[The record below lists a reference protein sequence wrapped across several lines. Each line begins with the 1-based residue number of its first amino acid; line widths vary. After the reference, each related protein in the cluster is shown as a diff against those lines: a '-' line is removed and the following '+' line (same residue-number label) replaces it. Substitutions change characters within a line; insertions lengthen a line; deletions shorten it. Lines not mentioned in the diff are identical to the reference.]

1 MKRTRLLILGYSTFM
16 QKRVLPYI
24 IKNKNIDYCI
34 CSKSQKINLK
44 EKIIYNNYIEA
55 LSKASP
61 DLVYISLTN
70 NMHFEITKMTL
81 MKGYNV
87 IVDKPISL
95 SLKETN
101 ILLKI
106 AKKKSLLLAEAT
118 LFQYHK
124 VLTKMMQLCGNRKN
138 ITKILTNFSIPGI
151 PNKRDPKELIKLK
164 NDCENDMG
172 SYAAAIIRLFTNNKI
187 YKIKVNREYFNKKA
201 KCVKS
206 FCFASE
212 IGNCEVFGN
221 FKFCATYMSQISL
234 FTKEYTIIS
243 PNRVFALPPD
253 QDQYISIIK
262 KNNEKKIKIKKDN
275 CIENFF
281 KKIFTVLNN
290 KNYNFFY
297 ELLLAD
303 AILRSK
309 IKNS

>member
-1 MKRTRLLILGYSTFM
+1 MKRVRILILGYSNFM

-34 CSKSQKINLK
+34 CSKSQKINFK
-44 EKIIYNNYIEA
+44 EKIIYNNYTEA
-55 LSKASP
+55 LSKTSP

-70 NMHFEITKMTL
+70 NMHFEITKIAL

-87 IVDKPISL
+87 IVDKPLSL

-124 VLTKMMQLCGNRKN
+124 VFTKMMQLCGSRKN
-138 ITKILTNFSIPGI
+138 ITKILTNFSIPDI
-151 PNKRDPKELIKLK
+151 PYKRDPKELIKLK
-164 NDCENDMG
+164 MDCENDMG

-187 YKIKVNREYFNKKA
+187 TKIKVNREYFNKT

-206 FCFASE
+206 FYFASE
-212 IGNCEVFGN
+212 IGNCDFFGN
-221 FKFCATYMSQISL
+221 FQFCATYMSQISL
-234 FTKEYTIIS
+234 FTKKYTIIS
-243 PNRVFALPPD
+243 PNRVFALPTD
-253 QDQYISIIK
+253 QDQYITIIK
-262 KNNEKKIKIKKDN
+262 KNSAKKIKIKKDN
-275 CIENFF
+275 YIENFF
-281 KKIFTVLNN
+281 KKIFTVLND
-290 KNYNFFY
+290 KNHNFFY